1 MDIILLGIYAF
12 FAWLIFFKFKWL
24 PWNITS
30 QVIVVTIPI
39 IALTA
44 LILILNVV
52 APSSHDV
59 RVVHYYVQI
68 VPRVAGR
75 VVEVPIE
82 PNRHIKKG
90 DVLLKIDPTPF
101 QLEAAANE
109 ASLRS
114 LQEQLK
120 STQAGNAV
128 TTAQLTLAQKRLAE
142 YTELAA
148 AGAGNQFDV
157 EQAETDVEN
166 LSSKVAS
173 AAAGEDQIKAQ
184 IAQAES
190 QLAASKW
197 KLDQATVYA
206 PADGTVVN
214 LQLREGSY
222 AVPIAAAVAMTFVED
237 EQWVMAFYSQN
248 ELREVKPGQEAE
260 IALRTY
266 PGHIIKCKVD
276 SVVWA
281 SGEGMLPIAGMVPNA
296 PAAEGRFPVRLLL
309 DGKDKDLFLPAGARG
324 QGAIYTDSGKLIHIM
339 RKIILR
345 VGSKM
350 DWLVLKIH

>member
-1 MDIILLGIYAF
+1 MDILLLGIYAF
-12 FAWLIFFKFKWL
+12 FVWLIFFKFKWL

-30 QVIVVTIPI
+30 QVIVITIPI
-39 IALTA
+39 IALTT
-44 LILILNVV
+44 LILVLNVV

-59 RVVHYYVQI
+59 RVVNYYVQI

-75 VVEVPIE
+75 VVAVPVE

-90 DVLLKIDPTPF
+90 DVLLKIDPVPF
-101 QLEAAANE
+101 EIEVAAGEAN
-109 ASLRS
+109 LRS
-114 LQEQLK
+114 SREQLK
-120 STQAGNAV
+120 STVAGNAA
-128 TTAQLTLAQKRLAE
+128 TSSQLALAQKRVVQ
-142 YTELAA
+142 YTELAGS
-148 AGAGNQFDV
+148 GAGNKFDL
-157 EQAETDVEN
+157 EQAETEVAN
-166 LSSKVAS
+166 LQSQITSTSANEDKV
-173 AAAGEDQIKAQ
+173 KAQ
-184 IAQAES
+184 IAQADS
-190 QLAASKW
+190 QLAAAKW
-197 KLDQATVYA
+197 KLEQATVYA

-237 EQWVMAFYSQN
+237 EQWVMAFYQQN
-248 ELREVKPGQEAE
+248 ELRKVQPGQEAE

-266 PGHIIKCKVD
+266 PGRVIKCKVD

-296 PAAEGRFPVRLLL
+296 PTAEGRFPVRLLL
-309 DGKDKDLFLPAGARG
+309 DGKDKDLFLAAGARG
-324 QGAIYTDSGKLIHIM
+324 QGAIYTDSGKFLHIM

-345 VGSKM
+345 VGTKM

>member
-12 FAWLIFFKFKWL
+12 FVWLIFFKFKWL

-39 IALTA
+39 IALTT

-59 RVVHYYVQI
+59 RVVNYYVQI

-75 VVEVPIE
+75 VVAVPIE
-82 PNRHIKKG
+82 PNRHINKG

-101 QLEAAANE
+101 ELEIAAGE
-109 ASLRS
+109 ASIRS
-114 LQEQLK
+114 AQEQLK
-120 STQAGNAV
+120 STTAGNAV
-128 TTAQLTLAQKRLAE
+128 TGAQLTLAQKRLAE

-148 AGAGNQFDV
+148 AGAGNKFDV

-166 LSSKVAS
+166 LSSKVTS
-173 AAAGEDQIKAQ
+173 AAAGEDQIRAQ

-266 PGHIIKCKVD
+266 PGQIIKCKVD

-324 QGAIYTDSGKLIHIM
+324 QGAIYTDSGKMIHIL
-339 RKIILR
+339 RKVIIR
-345 VGSKM
+345 VGTKM

>member
-1 MDIILLGIYAF
+1 MDILLLGIYAF
-12 FAWLIFFKFKWL
+12 FVWLIFFKFKWL

-30 QVIVVTIPI
+30 QVIVITIPI
-39 IALTA
+39 IALTT
-44 LILILNVV
+44 LILVLNVV

-59 RVVHYYVQI
+59 RVVNYYVQI

-75 VVEVPIE
+75 VVSVPIE

-101 QLEAAANE
+101 ELEIAAGE

-120 STQAGNAV
+120 STVAGNGV
-128 TTAQLTLAQKRLAE
+128 IGSQLELAQKRVAQ

-148 AGAGNQFDV
+148 SGAGNKFDL
-157 EQAETDVEN
+157 EQAEAEVAN
-166 LSSKVAS
+166 LQSKTTS

-184 IAQAES
+184 VAQAES

-222 AVPIAAAVAMTFVED
+222 AVPIAASVAMTFVED

-248 ELREVKPGQEAE
+248 ELREVKSGQEAE

-296 PAAEGRFPVRLLL
+296 PAAEGRFPVRLVL

-324 QGAIYTDSGKLIHIM
+324 QGAIYTDSGKMIHIL
-339 RKIILR
+339 RKVIIR
-345 VGSKM
+345 VGTKM